1 MSEPF
6 RVSVIVPVFNAES
19 FLRETVRSALDQPQV
34 GEILLVEDGSSDGS
48 FALCRTLEAE
58 SDGRVRVLFHD
69 GHANRGPGESRNLG
83 IREARCPFLAFL
95 DADDRYNP
103 GAFDFDERAFAD
115 PKVGFVRHALA
126 NGFDP
131 DDPDQAWFVGYTGRK
146 NALAKYH
153 SFVPDGVTP
162 ATYFRNLYP
171 MGDLSSGIADILTIR
186 TSVARSLGGLPPRDW
201 AEDTT
206 FHAKLAAAARAAIA
220 PNEPAMAVR
229 RIHSAN
235 LSKTKTGIP
244 QYRIDRTGEAMLDVG
259 AFLKGRRPSAADR
272 AALHRGWLRF
282 GRRYSAFS
290 SAALL
295 RLRPSDLFFPGV
307 AVQYLRF
314 YGKMLCELEAARLR
328 GRCR

>member
-1 MSEPF
+1 MTSPF
-6 RVSVIVPVFNAES
+6 RVSVVIPVFNAKT
-19 FLRETVRSALDQPQV
+19 FLRETVQSALDQAQV
-34 GEILLVEDGSSDGS
+34 GEVLLVDDGSTDGS
-48 FALCRTLEAE
+48 FALCRALEME
-58 SDGRVRVLFHD
+58 NPKRVRILLHE

-83 IREARCPFLAFL
+83 IREAQCPFLSFL

-103 GAFDFDERAFAD
+103 HAFDFDEEAFAD
-115 PKVGFVRHALA
+115 PGVGFVRHSLA

-131 DDPDQAWFVGYTGRK
+131 NDPDQSWFVGYTGRER
-146 NALAKYH
+146 AMAKYH
-153 SFVPDGVTP
+153 SCIPDGITP
-162 ATYFRNLYP
+162 KNYFRNLYP

-186 TSVARSLGGLPPRDW
+186 TSVARELGGLPPRDW

-206 FHAKLAAAARAAIA
+206 FHAKLAAVARVAIA

-235 LSKTKTGIP
+235 LSKTKSGAL

-259 AFLKGRRPSAADR
+259 AFLKGLHPSAADR

-290 SAALL
+290 SIALL
-295 RLRPSDLFFPGV
+295 RSRPTDVLLPGV
-307 AVQYLRF
+307 AFQYARFYLR
-314 YGKMLCELEAARLR
+314 MLRDRLFR
-328 GRCR
+328 